1 MDNPTYKILF
11 VEDDQDLRDS
21 IVRYIEDEGIA
32 VTAIGT
38 AREFFSCIENDSYD
52 VAIIDIGLPD
62 LSGYQVAAFARLKTD
77 LGIIILTARGKVE
90 ERVQGY
96 SAGADLYLVKPVD
109 MQELLAAI
117 NSLARRHVIRSHQAL
132 ASADAWQLCHS
143 TWCLLS
149 PSGDKIELTGKEYE
163 LVKWVANARG
173 KVIQRKQLLALLR
186 YSDDDHGVRA
196 LNSLLHK
203 LRKKILKQTCL
214 EFPIHTQHGVGY
226 SFSGSIIIK

>member
-38 AREFFSCIENDSYD
+38 AREFFSSIENDSYD

-62 LSGYQVAAFARLKTD
+62 MSGYQVAQFARLKTD
-77 LGIIILTARGKVE
+77 LGIIMLTARGRVE

-96 SAGADLYLVKPVD
+96 SSGADLYLVKPVD

-117 NSLARRHVIRSHQAL
+117 NSLARRHVLRSQQAL
-132 ASADAWQLCHS
+132 ASPDIWQLCHS

-149 PSGDKIELTGKEYE
+149 PSGEKIELTGKEYE

-173 KVIQRKQLLALLR
+173 KIIQRKQLLATLN
-186 YSDDDHGVRA
+186 YVDDEYGMRA
-196 LNSLLHK
+196 LNALLHK
-203 LRKKILKQTCL
+203 LRKKILKQTSL
-214 EFPIHTQHGVGY
+214 EFPLHTQHAVGY